1 MKAFRAAAGQLAH
14 STEERERL
22 ISSFGEMVCAP
33 TPEKFE
39 DAQTDFLRHANAE
52 ACAYFQ
58 KNWADIANMWARH
71 LCDKQ
76 FTAGNNTTNRVE
88 SYNAK
93 IKHILSASDKLHEA
107 LTGILQLSSALTQEA
122 RHRAC
127 VMKTCTFYSY
137 EASSDVEARCAK
149 ELTPYASSV
158 INKEAAKAR
167 QAPPEL
173 RQIQATV
180 HAVSSSCNT
189 WHEVSTQ
196 TWTCTCTTFSKMGL
210 PCRHILAVCERTSV
224 MPDLSKVVKP
234 RWFKSHH
241 LRIMAAD
248 ADAEE
253 TCDTASHQSTN
264 VELLTMPGPAFNK
277 MNRNELFNY
286 AMRTLK
292 SVADHLADCS
302 PDVFRAK
309 LAVIENLYADWLT
322 ESSSGCVGSAVEQLG
337 AGHHDTPCGSVDV

>member
-1 MKAFRAAAGQLAH
+1 MF
-14 STEERERL
+14 
-22 ISSFGEMVCAP
+22 
-33 TPEKFE
+33 
-39 DAQTDFLRHANAE
+39 
-52 ACAYFQ
+52 
-58 KNWADIANMWARH
+58 
-71 LCDKQ
+71 
-76 FTAGNNTTNRVE
+76 
-88 SYNAK
+88 
-93 IKHILSASDKLHEA
+93 
-107 LTGILQLSSALTQEA
+107 
-122 RHRAC
+122 
-127 VMKTCTFYSY
+127 
-137 EASSDVEARCAK
+137 
-149 ELTPYASSV
+149 
-158 INKEAAKAR
+158 NKEAAKAR

-173 RQIQATV
+173 RQIEATV
-180 HAVSSSCNT
+180 YAVSSSCGTHT

-264 VELLTMPGPAFNK
+264 VELLTMPGPAFIK

-286 AMRTLK
+286 AMRTPK

-322 ESSSGCVGSAVEQLG
+322 ESSSGCVSSAVEQLG
-337 AGHHDTPCGSVDV
+337 AGHHDTPCGSVDVQINESDLEEQLHDTRKDGIEEKRTSPVQVQDKPEENIATHEAYCSVNIQAASSCSNPGTPQLKLPLVKPREISPSVSLCRRAKGKGNRLKWPQHLLCR